1 MTIDHAADR
10 LTPRQDL
17 SRYETDQ
24 PVLYAASDGIATVTM
39 NRPKVGNAQN
49 SQMTYALDAAFKSA
63 VDDDTVRVIVLRGAG
78 KHFNAGHDIGTP
90 GQDLHKQFDRK
101 QLWWDHSNKP
111 GGEEIYSREQEIYI
125 GMCRRWHD
133 IPKPTIAMVHGYC
146 IFGGWMIAT
155 AMDLIF
161 AARDARF
168 LASQF
173 EYFSVPW
180 DIHPRKAKE
189 LVFESRFL
197 SGEEARAEGL
207 VNRAYAA
214 ERLEA
219 ETLAYAERVAEND
232 PTVLRLSKLAINKAQ
247 DLQGYSVGIEGAFA
261 DYLVTAQSRGN
272 ARVAGRDRLA
282 GVDLALRGERGE
294 RPGLES

>member
-1 MTIDHAADR
+1 MSNPEQLVLFERRGSTAL
-10 LTPRQDL
+10 LTLNRA
-17 SRYETDQ
+17 RY
-24 PVLYAASDGIATVTM
+24 
-39 NRPKVGNAQN
+39 RNAQ
-49 SQMTYALDAAFKSA
+49 SYPLLDALDQQLDLAMK
-63 VDDDTVRVIVLRGAG
+63 DDAVRVAVVRGAG
-78 KHFNAGHDIGTP
+78 EHFSSGHDLGTEDQRAVLQAM
-90 GQDLHKQFDRK
+90 GLELGARLEQGLRYYDSFRHYNLDLTMKWRN
-101 QLWWDHSNKP
+101 L
-111 GGEEIYSREQEIYI
+111 
-125 GMCRRWHD
+125 
-133 IPKPTIAMVHGYC
+133 PKPTIAMVQGYC

-161 AARDARF
+161 AAEDARF

-189 LVFESRFL
+189 LIFESRFL
-197 SGEEARAEGL
+197 DAVEAERAGL
-207 VNRAYAA
+207 VNRVYPADRI
-214 ERLEA
+214 ER

-247 DLQGYSVGIEGAFA
+247 DLQGYSVGVEAAFA

-272 ARVAGRDRLA
+272 SRVDGKDRLV

-294 RPGLES
+294 RPGLGSRGA